1 MTMHGANPD
10 ELAALG
16 TKLIAQTD
24 VIGTLMTEVT
34 TAFGSTTWQGPARD
48 RFESDWNGSFAT
60 SLRNLQSSFQAAG
73 TECRQRA
80 AALAQVM
87 GVMASTG
94 G

>member
-24 VIGTLMTEVT
+24 VISTLMTEVT

-48 RFESDWNGSFAT
+48 RFEGEWH
-60 SLRNLQSSFQAAG
+60 SSFRPALSRLMTAFDAAG
-73 TECRQRA
+73 NECKTRA
-80 AALAQVM
+80 TALHQA
-87 GVMASTG
+87 MAL
-94 G
+94 